1 MGNLDY
7 ERLRSAVAGDSVA
20 IRLNARLQP
29 AGGNGTPV
37 YPPTYSTDGAR
48 TKYAVEGPRPRD
60 DQPIREA
67 DRYDRVVLDSVASQ
81 ANRLEGALEMA
92 WEAGELTFPVAY
104 VDFSGAEGLADL
116 DRITVL
122 EAPHRIA
129 DAIFRDSLLDGTLF
143 RLSDVGV
150 AVTEATPRSAAAMLR
165 YCPTALLFGQWDST
179 GPKGGLGSKFQRAL
193 VSEIVGHDVQLG
205 VKVGSRIDPLQIE
218 RDAAEIYQAA
228 DSNEEWTLDP
238 ADAAIE
244 NSKPKLFDRTGAQG
258 SKGRPSMINHGNVTP
273 TKDTEAGGVVIDHAT
288 QTLVI
293 SLAALRKLR
302 FPVSADGEPLDRDSP
317 RDAETAARTAVAAL
331 GVAALSYQVETDH
344 DLRSR
349 CLLIYENPPTL
360 ELLGRNGEGPEVFD
374 IDASTV
380 PALVKTAS
388 EAAAAA
394 GLGWTDEELR
404 LIPAPKLADLIRRSR
419 AVAAEEPADA

>member
-1 MGNLDY
+1 MGYLDY

-20 IRLNARLQP
+20 IRLNAHLQP

-60 DQPIREA
+60 DQPIRDA

-81 ANRLEGALEMA
+81 ANRLEEALEMA

-104 VDFSGAEGLADL
+104 VDFSDTEGLADL

-150 AVTEATPRSAAAMLR
+150 AVTEATPRNAAAMLH

-218 RDAAEIYQAA
+218 RDPAEIYQAA
-228 DSNEEWTLDP
+228 DADEEWTLDP
-238 ADAAIE
+238 ADAAVE
-244 NSKPKLFDRTGAQG
+244 NKKPKLFERTGTQG
-258 SKGRPSMINHGNVTP
+258 KKGRPSMINHGNVPP
-273 TKDTEAGGVVIDHAT
+273 TINTDAGGVVIDHAT

-302 FPVSADGEPLDRDSP
+302 FPVTAEGEVVDPASRRDV
-317 RDAETAARTAVAAL
+317 ETAARTTVAAL
-331 GVAALSYQVETDH
+331 GVAALSYQVEADY

-360 ELLGRNGEGPEVFD
+360 ELLGRNGEAPETFD

-380 PALVKTAS
+380 PELVQTAS
-388 EAAAAA
+388 EAAVAA
-394 GLGWTDEELR
+394 GLGWTDQELR
-404 LIPAPKLADLIRRSR
+404 LTPAPKLADLIRSSR

>member
-7 ERLRSAVAGDSVA
+7 ERLRSAVAGDGVA
-20 IRLNARLQP
+20 LRLNARLQP
-29 AGGNGTPV
+29 AGGKGTPV

-60 DQPIREA
+60 DQPIRDA

-81 ANRLEGALEMA
+81 ANRLEEALEMA
-92 WEAGELTFPVAY
+92 WEAGDLTFPVAY
-104 VDFSGAEGLADL
+104 VDFSTAEGLEDL

-150 AVTEATPRSAAAMLR
+150 AVTEATPSSAAAMLH

-218 RDAAEIYQAA
+218 RDAAVIYEAVDKA
-228 DSNEEWTLDP
+228 EEWTLDP
-238 ADAAIE
+238 AEAAVE
-244 NSKPKLFDRTGAQG
+244 KSKPKLFDRKGAQG
-258 SKGRPSMINHGNVTP
+258 NKGRPSMINHGNVTP
-273 TKDTEAGGVVIDHAT
+273 SKDTEAGGVVIDHAT

-302 FPVSADGEPLDRDSP
+302 FPVTTSGHPLDRDSR
-317 RDAETAARTAVAAL
+317 RDAEIAARTAVAAL
-331 GVAALSYQVETDH
+331 GVAALSYQIETDH

-349 CLLIYENPPTL
+349 CLLVYEAPPTL
-360 ELLGRNGEGPEVFD
+360 ELLGRNGEPPEVFD
-374 IDASTV
+374 IDATTV
-380 PALVKTAS
+380 PALVKSAS
-388 EAAAAA
+388 DAAAVAGVGWAA
-394 GLGWTDEELR
+394 QDLR
-404 LIPAPKLADLIRRSR
+404 LTPAPKLAALINSSR
-419 AVAAEEPADA
+419 AVAAEEQVEA